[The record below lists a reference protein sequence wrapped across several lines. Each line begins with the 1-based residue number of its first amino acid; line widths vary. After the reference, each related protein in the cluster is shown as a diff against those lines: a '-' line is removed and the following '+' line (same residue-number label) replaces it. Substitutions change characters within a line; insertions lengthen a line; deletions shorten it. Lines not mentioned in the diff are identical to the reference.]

1 MAKNIFPKLSTDEFF
16 MLEAIK
22 EAKKAALIDEVP
34 VGAVIVHKGKIF
46 ARAHNKRIKKNS
58 AIAHAEIE
66 VIQKATKKLG
76 DWRLKDMTLYVTVE
90 PCIMCVGAIIHSRI
104 GKLVY
109 GCDEPKMG
117 AINSIIKVFNNKK
130 HHHEPLVCGGV
141 LKEQCS
147 SILKSFFKKARS
159 NKEKLS

>member
-1 MAKNIFPKLSTDEFF
+1 MAKNILPEFVDETF

-22 EAKKAALIDEVP
+22 EANKAALIGEVP
-34 VGAVIVHKGKIF
+34 VGAVIVYKGKIF

-76 DWRLKDMTLYVTVE
+76 DWRLKDMSLYVTVE

-117 AINSIIKVFNNKK
+117 AINSVMKVFDNKK
-130 HHHEPLVCGGV
+130 HHHKPLVCSGV
-141 LKEQCS
+141 LKEKCS
-147 SILKSFFKKARS
+147 NILKTFFKELRS
-159 NKEKLS
+159 

>member
-1 MAKNIFPKLSTDEFF
+1 MAKSILPEFVDETF

-22 EAKKAALIDEVP
+22 EANKAALIGEVP
-34 VGAVIVHKGKIF
+34 VGAVIVYKGKIF

-76 DWRLKDMTLYVTVE
+76 DWRLKDMSLYVTVE

-104 GKLVY
+104 EKLVY

-117 AINSIIKVFNNKK
+117 AINSVMKVFDNKK
-130 HHHEPLVCGGV
+130 HHHKPLVYGGV
-141 LKEQCS
+141 LKQKCS
-147 SILKSFFKKARS
+147 NILKTFFKKLRS
-159 NKEKLS
+159 